1 MEQTPKSTLI
11 IAIVVI
17 LAILGVTVWLS
28 MQTTE
33 QTAPVV
39 TPMPS
44 TSTQAQADV
53 PSDTINISGKDTS
66 DTAING
72 DLSSVDTQ
80 MTGLSQDSSR
90 ANEGLTTSAAA
101 EQY

>member
-33 QTAPVV
+33 QPAPVV
-39 TPMPS
+39 TPMPK
-44 TSTQAQADV
+44 TSIQAQAEV
-53 PSDTINISGKDTS
+53 PSETITIAPKDTT
-66 DTAING
+66 DATITT
-72 DLSSVDTQ
+72 DLSSIDTQ
-80 MTGLSQDSSR
+80 LTGLSQDS
-90 ANEGLTTSAAA
+90 ATVGGGLTTSAAA